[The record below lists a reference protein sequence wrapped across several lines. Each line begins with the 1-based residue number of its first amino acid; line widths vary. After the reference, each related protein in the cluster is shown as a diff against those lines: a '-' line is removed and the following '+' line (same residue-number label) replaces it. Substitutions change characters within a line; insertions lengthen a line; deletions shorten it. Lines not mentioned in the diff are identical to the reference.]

1 MQTKSVSLLGLGRS
15 NLALIP
21 HLASLGYK
29 ISLRDRRPKEA
40 FADSLADW
48 QKSGFRCYFG
58 DGYLDNLCE
67 DILFRSPILRPDL
80 PQLALACARGAV
92 LTSDVDYFFA
102 ACPAPIFGVT
112 GSDGKTTTSTVL
124 SLLCSQVAKT
134 HLGGNIGT
142 PLGNFIGKVAKEDF
156 VVAELSS
163 FQLMTLRRAPRV
175 AVVTNLSPNHLDYHR
190 DIDEYRS
197 AKEQIFLQDGCR
209 CAILNYDNADTRDMA
224 RRLPPNVACRFFGH
238 GAGSHLY
245 VSHHGGRIF
254 LRGEPILDTQDLLV
268 CGKHNTENFM
278 AAIAACGDFIT
289 AEMVRTVARSF
300 GGVAHRLEWVGEQNG
315 VRFCNSSIDSTP
327 TRTVASLEALC
338 AYRGRIWVILGGY
351 DKCLSFAPLA
361 PALAKAAK
369 GVVLQGATS
378 DKIAAALQAD
388 ADFCASGIPIH
399 QAENLEKAVKLC
411 KSFAKAGDI
420 VLLSPA
426 CASFDAFS
434 DFEQRGQA
442 FCRYVKDA

>member
-15 NLALIP
+15 NLALLP
-21 HLASLGYK
+21 HLLEKGYK

-40 FADSLADW
+40 FADSLANW
-48 QKSGFRCYFG
+48 QKSGIRCYFG
-58 DGYLDNLCE
+58 DGYLDSLCE

-80 PQLALACARGAV
+80 PPLALACARGAI
-92 LTSDVDYFFA
+92 LTSDVNYFFDS
-102 ACPAPIFGVT
+102 CPAPIFGVT

-142 PLGNFIGKVAKEDF
+142 PLGTFLGKVAKEDF

-163 FQLMTLRRAPRV
+163 FQLMTLTRAPRV
-175 AVVTNLSPNHLDYHR
+175 AIVTNLSPNHLDYHR
-190 DIDEYRS
+190 DTDEYRR

-209 CAILNYDNADTRDMA
+209 CAILNYDNAATRDMA
-224 RRLPPNVACRFFGH
+224 RRLPSNTEFRFFGH
-238 GAGSHLY
+238 GTDPHLF
-245 VSHHGGRIF
+245 VSHHDGRIF
-254 LRGEPILDTQDLLV
+254 LRGEPILDTQELMV
-268 CGKHNTENFM
+268 CGKHNIENFM
-278 AAIAACGDFIT
+278 AAIAACADFIT
-289 AEMVRTVARSF
+289 AEMVQKVARSF

-327 TRTVASLEALC
+327 TRTVASLEALD

-351 DKCLSFAPLA
+351 DKCLSFSPLA
-361 PALAKAAK
+361 PALAKVAK
-369 GVVLQGATS
+369 GVVLQGATF
-378 DKIAAALQAD
+378 DKIAATLQKD

-399 QAENLEKAVKLC
+399 RTKHLGEAVKLC
-411 KSFAKAGDI
+411 KSLAKAGDI

-426 CASFDAFS
+426 CASFDAFR
-434 DFEQRGQA
+434 DFEERGQA
-442 FCRYVKDA
+442 FCRYVKEA